1 MTIGALLKQYRLENG
16 KTQKEWAAGIVS
28 PSYYSK
34 VEQNKH
40 RITAED
46 LIAVLRANQIGLWDF
61 FQKLDDS
68 EQQQFDEFKFV
79 DHAINQAWYQNDQ
92 AKLKEIR
99 QYVEDSTMANQDK
112 WLLYLDAVE
121 VEINNQPE
129 KLSAEKRARLQEWL
143 FDFTDFDETKL
154 RVYINLMPF
163 YDLDSNL
170 LFSKKVIAKL
180 QKSDKSRHQ
189 TELLGIIGNL
199 LIDLIKAKRYE
210 DTGWL
215 IEAAAKVATRP
226 ELFFYK
232 NALLV
237 LENMVNYHF
246 DHQDKYLEK
255 CEWAIKNFTLIGMPE
270 YGSEVDSFFRQYC
283 DQERWLI

>member
-46 LIAVLRANQIGLWDF
+46 LFAILHANKIKLWDF
-61 FQKLDDS
+61 CRKLDES
-68 EQQQFDEFKFV
+68 NQKQYDEFKAI
-79 DHAINQAWYQNDQ
+79 DHALNDAYYQHD
-92 AKLKEIR
+92 AEKIRLLK
-99 QYVEDSTMANQDK
+99 QYVENSKLADRENM
-112 WLLYLDAVE
+112 LLYIDAVLADTE
-121 VEINNQPE
+121 NTQDE
-129 KLSAEKRARLQEWL
+129 LSAEKRAKLKELL
-143 FDFTDFDETKL
+143 FNFTDFDETKL

-170 LFSKKVIAKL
+170 LISTKIITKL
-180 QKSDKSRHQ
+180 QNVQNSRQ
-189 TELLGIIGNL
+189 QAELLGVIGNL
-199 LIDLIKAKRYE
+199 LFDLIKDKRYD

-215 IEAAAKVATRP
+215 LKAAAKVATRP

-232 NALLV
+232 NILV
-237 LENMVNYHF
+237 LLENMVNYHF
-246 DHQDKYLEK
+246 DHQDKYLKK
-255 CEWAIKNFTLIGMPE
+255 CEWAIKNFTLMGMPE
-270 YGSEVDSFFRQYC
+270 YGNEVDSFFRQYC
-283 DQERWLI
+283 DQKCW

>member
-1 MTIGALLKQYRLENG
+1 MTIGTLLKQYRLENN
-16 KTQKEWAAGIVS
+16 KTQKEWTAGIVS

-34 VEQNKH
+34 VEKNIH

-61 FQKLDDS
+61 FQRLDDS

-99 QYVEDSTMANQDK
+99 QYVKDSTMANQDK

-129 KLSAEKRARLQEWL
+129 KLSAEKRAQLKEWL
-143 FDFTDFDETKL
+143 FDFTAFDETKL

-163 YDLDSNL
+163 YDMDSNL

-189 TELLGIIGNL
+189 IELLSIIGNL
-199 LIDLIKAKRYE
+199 LIDLIKEKRYA
-210 DTGWL
+210 DTAFL
-215 IEAAAKVATRP
+215 LETAAKIKMRP

-237 LENMVNYHF
+237 LENMVKYHF

-255 CEWAIKNFTLIGMPE
+255 CEWAIKNFTLMGMPE
-270 YGSEVDSFFRQYC
+270 YGQEVRHFFDTYRGN
-283 DQERWLI
+283 